1 MNNKKRKDKKGRIL
15 KTGESQ
21 RKDFVYQYRYIDF
34 HGKRQTV
41 YASTLQELRQKEK
54 EIQKQVDDGLD
65 YEAGQI
71 TVIELIEKYISLKQG
86 VRYNTKV
93 GYQFVLNLVKKEE
106 FGYRKISTIKVSD
119 AKQWFMKLQKDG
131 RGYSTITSVRG
142 VIKPAFQMAYDEDA
156 VRKNPFAFKLT
167 DAVVNDSEQRIA
179 LTDEQLEIWMDF
191 IKNDNTYCKYYDEF
205 VVLLETGMR
214 VSEFCGLTKKDLDFK
229 NRRIRVD
236 HQLVRERGGKYY
248 VEETKTSS
256 GCRFLPM
263 TDSIYQSL
271 KNMLARRPKVKKE
284 VVVDGYT
291 GFIMLDKNGNPK
303 VALHVENEMRWAMK
317 KYKKL
322 HPDRPLPNITPHVF
336 RHTFCTNYA
345 NAGMDIKDLQYL
357 MGHSDAGVTLNVY
370 THANYAHAADQMAKI
385 TEFRQKTNLENEK
398 YGMKCGGK
406 KVTVS

>member
-385 TEFRQKTNLENEK
+385 TEFRQKTNSENEK
-398 YGMKCGGK
+398 YGMKCDGK
-406 KVTVS
+406 K

>member
-21 RKDFVYQYRYIDF
+21 RKDFVYQYRYTDF

-156 VRKNPFAFKLT
+156 VRKNPFAFKLI

-322 HPDRPLPNITPHVF
+322 HPDRPLPNITPHVL

-385 TEFRQKTNLENEK
+385 TDFRQKTNLENEK
-398 YGMKCGGK
+398 YGMKCDGK
-406 KVTVS
+406 K